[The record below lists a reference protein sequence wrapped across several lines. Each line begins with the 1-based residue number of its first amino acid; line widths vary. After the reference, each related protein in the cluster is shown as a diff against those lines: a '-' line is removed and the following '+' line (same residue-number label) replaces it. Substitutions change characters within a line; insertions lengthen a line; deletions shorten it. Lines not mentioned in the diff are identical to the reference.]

1 MASMVRLLA
10 EKLANIVSIDGN
22 SARVVERVGIF
33 SGLAR
38 GLVGEFSCQIS
49 FADFSS
55 SLKFKNLVNFTS
67 CFTFIVLVVGFKTL
81 IPLLSL
87 S

>member
-1 MASMVRLLA
+1 MTSMVRLLA
-10 EKLANIVSIDGN
+10 KKLANIVSIGGN
-22 SARVVERVGIF
+22 SAKVVERVGIF
-33 SGLAR
+33 NGLAR
-38 GLVGEFSCQIS
+38 RLVGEFSCQIS

-55 SLKFKNLVNFTS
+55 SLKFKNLANLTS
-67 CFTFIVLVVGFKTL
+67 CFTFIALVVGFKTL